1 MRESVVNVW
10 IFIDQESNLAYNWSA
25 RAYNMT
31 GSDEEKL
38 ALLKKLSATDF
49 ISCERIS
56 FPKNVKI
63 VNGTDEL
70 EGCLPANSINSFFDH
85 NQDIIFTEL
94 ENFLPPIFS
103 LDNSEVKSKPQNL
116 PQNPLYVLTQVYEDK
131 KGNQR
136 PILSKKDVQW
146 LEMVMQQN
154 NSFFK

>member
-63 VNGTDEL
+63 VDGNNEL
-70 EGCLPANSINSFFDH
+70 EGYLPANMINSFFDTH
-85 NQDIIFTEL
+85 QDLIYTEI
-94 ENFLPPIFS
+94 EKTLPPLLK
-103 LDNSEVKSKPQNL
+103 LDDNDLKTILQKL
-116 PQNPLYVLTQVYEDK
+116 PENPLYVLTQVYEDK

-136 PILSKKDVQW
+136 PILNKKDVQW
-146 LEMVMQQN
+146 LETLMQQN
-154 NSFFK
+154 NPFFK